1 MNHYR
6 DKLVARVVGI
16 VSCVLAA
23 ERWEGKSSCRRE
35 LGAGKSKTSDF
46 SQSDLSQS
54 HKKEDNTEG
63 VCHVMMLAFS
73 RCAFA
78 L

>member
-23 ERWEGKSSCRRE
+23 ERWEGKVLVAERWEPVKVKHRTSPKVIFHRATR
-35 LGAGKSKTSDF
+35 KRKT
-46 SQSDLSQS
+46 QR
-54 HKKEDNTEG
+54 
-63 VCHVMMLAFS
+63 VCVM
-73 RCAFA
+73 
-78 L
+78 

>member
-23 ERWEGKSSCRRE
+23 ERWEEKSSCSRA
-35 LGAGKSKTSDF
+35 LGAGKSKTSD
-46 SQSDLSQS
+46 L
-54 HKKEDNTEG
+54 G